1 MSTASMLGGCCAG
14 LYSRFE
20 RVARPCHGQQS
31 ALKSL
36 VPNMGIGVGYW
47 PAWRNSRRNIVVK
60 TVPRKQVSGRYRSRF
75 RVRSTRTNS
84 RSQLPKVSSV
94 ACSKIDRYHILY
106 ARFYTFQIGASL
118 HAVFPERGK
127 GLRAVLRQFTGEDFF
142 PLHPHRSPQ
151 RFNHEAVVW

>member
-1 MSTASMLGGCCAG
+1 MSTASMLVGCCAV

-20 RVARPCHGQQS
+20 RVARPCHGRQS

-36 VPNMGIGVGYW
+36 VPNMGIGVGCW
-47 PAWRNSRRNIVVK
+47 AAWRNPRRNIVVK
-60 TVPRKQVSGRYRSRF
+60 TVPRKQASWRYRSRS

-94 ACSKIDRYHILY
+94 TCIGIDRYNILY
-106 ARFYTFQIGASL
+106 ARFYTFQTEVPL
-118 HAVFPERGK
+118 HAVFPGRGK
-127 GLRAVLRQFTGEDFF
+127 GLRTVLRQFIGEDFF

-151 RFNHEAVVW
+151 QFDHKAVV